1 MWCSP
6 TSPFFKLSTDDSS
19 FSNPGP
25 LGFGGCG
32 VINMEKIY
40 TANYILVN
48 IIRNSLG
55 QWIQGF
61 YRSCGHTTNI
71 HAKHLGIYHGLQRSW
86 SLNHRHFIVESDSL
100 TSMALIKQGSPP
112 FHAHAALINSIRS
125 FMSYP
130 WEKLKFQHTYREG
143 NMCAGNNRSV
153 YMWVDLG

>member
-1 MWCSP
+1 MEVY
-6 TSPFFKLSTDDSS
+6 TRS
-19 FSNPGP
+19 FLPKCKQRNPKR
-25 LGFGGCG
+25 GC
-32 VINMEKIY
+32 VVFSYLTFLQIK
-40 TANYILVN
+40 
-48 IIRNSLG
+48 
-55 QWIQGF
+55 
-61 YRSCGHTTNI
+61 SCGHTTNI

-100 TSMALIKQGSPP
+100 TSMALIKQRSPP

-153 YMWVDLG
+153 CGLIWINLTILMI